1 MSPGVGASTDQKMLG
16 VGEQHRAEG
25 YKEPQVSPGDSS
37 TQGPLEREQPGPQ
50 HVQVRT
56 VAPASSCSV
65 QGGGEQEPQPDRP
78 AEEQSASQTEPV
90 RREEEMRHAS
100 PAAALGP
107 SPGLAFKGAESH
119 LNQVLGFSLRKL
131 LC

>member
-25 YKEPQVSPGDSS
+25 YKEPQVPLGDGSS
-37 TQGPLEREQPGPQ
+37 QGPPEREQPGPQ

-56 VAPASSCSV
+56 MAPASSCSV
-65 QGGGEQEPQPDRP
+65 QGGGQQKPQ
-78 AEEQSASQTEPV
+78 PV
-90 RREEEMRHAS
+90 RREDEMRPAS

-107 SPGLAFKGAESH
+107 QSGPGF
-119 LNQVLGFSLRKL
+119 
-131 LC
+131 